1 MFSSVQL
8 SSCLKV
14 NYVFESCHLAKLLL
28 LTKEKFPC
36 QKIVQKLY
44 KMYTK
49 FIQNTK
55 IVHILYTKIVQIK
68 TVYDNEYTKMYIHP
82 ISTYTQKM

>member
-1 MFSSVQL
+1 
-8 SSCLKV
+8 
-14 NYVFESCHLAKLLL
+14 
-28 LTKEKFPC
+28 
-36 QKIVQKLY
+36 
-44 KMYTK
+44 MYTK

-55 IVHILYTKIVQIK
+55 IVYILYTKIVQIK